1 MKLSILFV
9 DDDNDILLGY
19 KNMLFTMRKKWDL
32 YLATSVSKAL
42 EILNTNHIDILI
54 SDLKMPGLDGND
66 LLNIVK
72 DKWPNIIRIA
82 LSAQQDYSQIV
93 YTTQNAHQFLSKP
106 CDATT
111 LKSKIQRT
119 YLLQDYMRDQRLK
132 GIISGIDNLPTLP
145 KIYFDLERAL
155 NTEKSSMREIADII
169 SHDITITAKIL
180 QIVNSAF
187 FGLPNTISNISQAV
201 QYLGINI
208 IKSLVI
214 YIKVFSLVD
223 ESPEQKG
230 FYNSIWE
237 HSYKVA
243 NAAKAIA
250 IADGFDKNEI
260 EEAFLSGLL
269 HDIGKIVMTKLD
281 AYPQKVLDHAKSNN
295 ITFSDAELDIF
306 ETSHAEAGAYL
317 LGIWGLPD
325 RIVENVAFHHFPS
338 LISEMR
344 FDTLTAVHLANSI
357 VGNIDFDHDYINI
370 LHIQN
375 DIPKYRKVIQEYGNQ

>member
-9 DDDNDILLGY
+9 DDDKDILLGY

-32 YLATSVSKAL
+32 FLASSVNKAL
-42 EILNTNHIDILI
+42 EVLNSERIDII
-54 SDLKMPGLDGND
+54 VADLKMPGLDGND

-72 DKWPNIIRIA
+72 EKWPNIIRIV
-82 LSAQQDYSQIV
+82 LSGQQDYSQIIN
-93 YTTQNAHQFLSKP
+93 TTQSAHQFLSKP
-106 CDATT
+106 CDGAM
-111 LKSKIQRT
+111 LKAKIQRT
-119 YLLQDYMRDQRLK
+119 YLLQGFMRDQRLK

-145 KIYFDLERAL
+145 KIYMDLEKAL
-155 NTEKSSMREIADII
+155 SSEKSSMREIANII

-180 QIVNSAF
+180 QLVNSAF
-187 FGLPNTISNISQAV
+187 FGLPTTISNISQAV

-223 ESPEQKG
+223 EAPEQRQ
-230 FYNSIWE
+230 FYHNIWE

-250 IADGFDKNEI
+250 IEENFDKSEV

-269 HDIGKIVMTKLD
+269 HDIGKIIMTKLD
-281 AYPQKVLDHAKSNN
+281 NYPTKVINHAKSNN
-295 ITFSDAELDIF
+295 ISFSDAELDLLD
-306 ETSHAEAGAYL
+306 TSHAEAGAYL

-325 RIVENVAFHHFPS
+325 RIVESVAFHHFPS
-338 LISEMR
+338 LITDMK
-344 FDTLTAVHLANSI
+344 FDTLAALHIANSI
-357 VGNIDFDHDYINI
+357 VGKSEFDHDYVNI
-370 LHIQN
+370 LNIKN
-375 DIPKYRKVIQEYGNQ
+375 DIPKYRKVISDYGSN